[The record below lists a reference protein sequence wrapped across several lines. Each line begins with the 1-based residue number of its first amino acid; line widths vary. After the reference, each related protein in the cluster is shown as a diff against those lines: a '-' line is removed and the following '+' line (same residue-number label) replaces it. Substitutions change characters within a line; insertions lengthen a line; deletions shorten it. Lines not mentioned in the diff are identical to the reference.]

1 MEAIKKFFKKAWDG
15 IKSFAKKVWE
25 ALKKA
30 YKAVVAF
37 FKNVKWSDNV
47 KPVIAYSVAGGLVA
61 ILALVLIL
69 IAVC

>member
-15 IKSFAKKVWE
+15 IKAS
-25 ALKKA
+25 
-30 YKAVVAF
+30 YKAVVTF
-37 FKNVKWSDNV
+37 FKNVKWSAPV

>member
-1 MEAIKKFFKKAWDG
+1 MEAIKNFFKKAWDAT
-15 IKSFAKKVWE
+15 KALAKKVWE

-30 YKAVVAF
+30 YKAVVTF
-37 FKNVKWSDNV
+37 LKNVKWSENV
-47 KPVIAYSVAGGLVA
+47 KPVVAYSVAGGLVA